1 MNVQVEW
8 ITGISLGFEWF
19 DDAIFGKGM
28 MLDLLILR
36 VVISQDD

>member
-1 MNVQVEW
+1 MNVQAEW

-19 DDAIFGKGM
+19 DDAIFGNGV

-36 VVISQDD
+36 IVISQDD